1 MNGRV
6 GTEVRVVAGV
16 GRRRAT
22 FGVGEIGDSNSL
34 FCARGPPK
42 IGLVIREFTP
52 KKIPIDRWDSALTA
66 VNSLIDTREVLSCA
80 CHLMPRFNM

>member
-6 GTEVRVVAGV
+6 GTEVRVVANPPQIP
-16 GRRRAT
+16 AN
-22 FGVGEIGDSNSL
+22 FGVAEILDSNRL

-66 VNSLIDTREVLSCA
+66 VN
-80 CHLMPRFNM
+80 